1 MPSDDYS
8 TADQSPPFLNVQN
21 KGQVYSFLSSQL
33 RNPCYILPLLLV
45 LGGDIVQKALAQA
58 TGHGPAPVSF
68 SFGWA
73 AYSFK
78 TVMRLVGEG
87 RFMPP
92 PDHSCKVINLES
104 GYARE
109 NRNWVISRL
118 IRDNEIYMAKKAKS
132 RPYLGRALRIAIYE
146 PSPLPPQ
153 THFMKGAHRLSIL
166 LQLAVAS
173 MPWLL
178 YGHLDVLILTI
189 FGTAMALVTGALPQ
203 WKAEKLPEEARSEK
217 KKTIA
222 ITAGNGHKDVV
233 ILRNI
238 GSRFDL
244 EALSTFE
251 GPCQTKPWRHV
262 GFFTNKGPG
271 KNANIWTLHGM
282 PWDFLL
288 TCFVYVAFTAGWTV
302 LLILAAGLQTRS
314 WYLLTVCLIGTAQNA
329 FVAGKSLHPQ
339 DQPIPLILR
348 DEILGN
354 KVMDALMD
362 LQVTLEADPLF
373 VDAEASIVQ
382 PLREIYFPGR
392 PREWNGE
399 IEWWEG
405 QRNKY
410 DELRIADKK
419 ISRGIPRSRWCPATK
434 EKEASATRQ
443 QPEIPETH
451 GHRLSDNDEG
461 NMEENP
467 LASIGWSR

>member
-1 MPSDDYS
+1 MPPSDY
-8 TADQSPPFLNVQN
+8 
-21 KGQVYSFLSSQL
+21 
-33 RNPCYILPLLLV
+33 
-45 LGGDIVQKALAQA
+45 
-58 TGHGPAPVSF
+58 
-68 SFGWA
+68 
-73 AYSFK
+73 
-78 TVMRLVGEG
+78 
-87 RFMPP
+87 
-92 PDHSCKVINLES
+92 SCKVINLES
-104 GYARE
+104 GYARK
-109 NRNWVISRL
+109 NRNWIISRL
-118 IRDNEIYMAKKAKS
+118 LRDNEVYMAKKAKS
-132 RPYLGRALRIAIYE
+132 RPNLGRALRVAIYE
-146 PSPLPPQ
+146 PSPLPPK
-153 THFMKGAHRLSIL
+153 THFMKGTHRLSTL

-173 MPWLL
+173 IPCLL
-178 YGHLDVLILTI
+178 YGHPDVLLLTI

-222 ITAGNGHKDVV
+222 ITTGNGHKDVI

-244 EALSTFE
+244 EALSTFD
-251 GPCQTKPWRHV
+251 GPCQAKPWRHI
-262 GFFTNKGPG
+262 GFFTDKGPG
-271 KNANIWTLHGM
+271 KTTDVWTLHGM

-288 TCFVYVAFTAGWTV
+288 TCFVYIAFTAGWLA

-314 WYLLTVCLIGTAQNA
+314 WYLLIVCLIGTVQNA
-329 FVAGKSLHPQ
+329 LVAGKSLHPQ
-339 DQPIPLILR
+339 DQPIPLILC

-373 VDAEASIVQ
+373 TDATASIVQ

-419 ISRGIPRSRWCPATK
+419 ISRGIPRSRWFLTTK
-434 EKEASATRQ
+434 EKEAFTTGS

-451 GHRLSDNDEG
+451 GQRLSGNDEG
-461 NMEENP
+461 NTNDAIRSPALGGQGDDAETLQEDEETSPNSYN
-467 LASIGWSR
+467 LVQMARWA